1 MSHIGQLIR
10 DWRGTRRLSQLELA
24 LDAGISSRHLSFV
37 ETGRAKPSRDMILLL
52 AETLSIPLRD
62 RNSLLRAGGFAPE
75 FQETGLGE
83 PMLAPCRR
91 ALEFILEKQEP
102 YPAVVVD
109 SAYNPLMA
117 NTAMLRL
124 SAWLNLGAQ
133 GGASSNLVLAIFDD
147 AGMKSLIV
155 NWQEVAG
162 HTLRRIRHSAQ
173 IQGPGSQVRKLFDE
187 IMTRP
192 EAPELFNA
200 GLGPDGDTPF
210 LRVDLEKDGTRL
222 SLFSAIATFGTA
234 YDITVSEL
242 LIETQFPADEAS
254 ETLLQSWAA
263 EPEA

>member
-62 RNSLLRAGGFAPE
+62 RNSLLRAGGYAPE
-75 FQETGLGE
+75 FQESGLGE

-109 SAYNPLMA
+109 TAFNPVMA
-117 NTAMLRL
+117 NRAMMRT
-124 SAWLNLGAQ
+124 SIWLLGARA
-133 GGASSNLVLAIFDD
+133 GEASGNLLLSLFDE
-147 AGMKSLIV
+147 AGIKPFVV
-155 NWQEVAG
+155 NWREVAG

-173 IQGPGSQVRKLFDE
+173 IQGPGSAVRKLFDE

-192 EAPELFNA
+192 ETPELLNA
-200 GLGPDGDTPF
+200 GLGPDSDTPL

-254 ETLLQSWAA
+254 QRLLQSWAVA
-263 EPEA
+263 EV